1 MTTEQL
7 RYFITVI
14 TAGSYME
21 AALELN
27 ISQST
32 VSKQIQALERELG
45 VSLFDRSSRKA
56 QLTAEGQKLLP
67 EARTLLKK
75 IDHFFY
81 SAAALQPG
89 TAKHFTVITLPFVGF
104 LNLYTPLNRFEVA
117 HSDFRLEVIEM
128 EEPQL
133 TKQLTGGDFDI
144 AITYDHEF
152 QRSNTAQHFYPV
164 AEDEAVFA
172 VYKEHP
178 LSQRKSITLK
188 DITNIPLLLMGEHT
202 CIAKLCEDYFAKNN
216 FLPWIIFRGMPD
228 TLVAGVK
235 AHRGCAIISK
245 KQAQFYA
252 PGDIVTIPFDPPL
265 PISIGIVPNEGSPR
279 KEHIPELLAF
289 FQENTRK

>member
-14 TAGSYME
+14 NTGSYME

-45 VSLFDRSSRKA
+45 VFLFDRSLRKA

-67 EARTLLKK
+67 EARALLKE

-81 SAAALQPG
+81 SASRLQPG
-89 TAKHFTVITLPFVGF
+89 TAEHFTVITLPFLGF
-104 LNLYTPLNRFEVA
+104 LDLYAPLNSFESA
-117 HSDFRLEVIEM
+117 HPDLHLEILEM

-133 TKQLTGGDFDI
+133 TKQLSFGDFDM

-152 QRSNTAQHFYPV
+152 QRSNTAQNFYPI

-178 LSQRKSITLK
+178 LSSCKTITLE
-188 DITNIPLLLMGEHT
+188 DLNNVPLLLMGEHT

-216 FLPWIIFRGMPD
+216 FLPRTVFRGMPD
-228 TLVAGVK
+228 TLVAGVLS
-235 AHRGCAIISK
+235 HRGCAIISQ

-265 PISIGIVPNEGSPR
+265 PVVVGAVPNENSPR
-279 KEHIPELLAF
+279 REHIPELLAL
-289 FQENTRK
+289 FQENSRK